1 MARGRPPLDAETKAS
16 RRKAA
21 LHRYTTK
28 YGWTIPWRLSLSTT
42 QERREVASGCP
53 NSDEISR
60 RSIEGVSI
68 KATLGPGGRRSA
80 GSRAS
85 LCRQIQG
92 KKPGQDSG
100 HSSSASGYVR
110 TGSYLAAHGADVL
123 DERQE
128 RRRSAKTQQRHQ
140 GRLPPAPPPLRRQRR
155 SDAEEDLT
163 ANQKRCRALRQCG
176 FEEDNREDSDADLP
190 PGMCGCELTE
200 CQRSH
205 KNETQDRRDW
215 KIFHIKYAKE
225 LQGTV

>member
-42 QERREVASGCP
+42 QERREVALADQLKGYL
-53 NSDEISR
+53 SR
-60 RSIEGVSI
+60 RRSVPADEEARARALASAARYREKNRDKIRDTARARR
-68 KATLGPGGRRSA
+68 AT
-80 GSRAS
+80 
-85 LCRQIQG
+85 
-92 KKPGQDSG
+92 
-100 HSSSASGYVR
+100 
-110 TGSYLAAHGADVL
+110 SYLAAHGADVL